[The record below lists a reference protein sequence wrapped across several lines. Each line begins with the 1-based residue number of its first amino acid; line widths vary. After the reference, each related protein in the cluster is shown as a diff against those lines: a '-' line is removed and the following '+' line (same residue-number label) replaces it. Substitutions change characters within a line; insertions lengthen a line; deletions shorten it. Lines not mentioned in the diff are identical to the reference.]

1 MSGWRQFAEIVRQG
15 EGAGTMGTKGTK
27 PTSEAPF
34 VPFVPIVPK
43 ALPFNPASLLR
54 EWHGHLVAID
64 DCHAPAGYS
73 IMWWQQACD
82 DARWIYENFAARAVR
97 DGWSAHDM
105 FGILPWRLGWGG
117 ICDRLRGARN
127 LKMDGDRAV
136 WSNCGIHDQF
146 VRGAGDDLVGSGLI
160 PIWKLGL

>member
-1 MSGWRQFAEIVRQG
+1 LEILAEHREHPEHRNSGDPVAI
-15 EGAGTMGTKGTK
+15 
-27 PTSEAPF
+27 
-34 VPFVPIVPK
+34 
-43 ALPFNPASLLR
+43 LR
-54 EWHGHLVAID
+54 EWHGHFVAID

-73 IMWWQQACD
+73 IMLWQQACD

-97 DGWSAHDM
+97 DGWSGHDL
-105 FGILPWRLGWGG
+105 FGVLPWRLGWGG